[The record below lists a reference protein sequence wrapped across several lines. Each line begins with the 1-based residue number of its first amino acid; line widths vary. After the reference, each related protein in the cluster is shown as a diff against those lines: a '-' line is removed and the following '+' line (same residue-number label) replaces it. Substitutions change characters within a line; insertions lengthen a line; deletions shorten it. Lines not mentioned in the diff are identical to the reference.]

1 MIKPVY
7 TLVVQIMMTKNPLAS
22 YLCNCVAEVQ
32 RPVLGINRYVENSHK
47 CNERQDLGLPEK
59 KNKKLTLRSTSGTY
73 GKIPVFG
80 FTPFFKGG
88 GKFH

>member
-32 RPVLGINRYVENSHK
+32 RPVLGINRYVENSIQ

-59 KNKKLTLRSTSGTY
+59 NNKKPTPRSTSGIHR
-73 GKIPVFG
+73 KILVFC

>member
-32 RPVLGINRYVENSHK
+32 RPVLGINRYVENSNK

-59 KNKKLTLRSTSGTY
+59 KNKKLTPRSTSGIHR
-73 GKIPVFG
+73 KIPVFC

>member
-1 MIKPVY
+1 MNVYTFNDKTCVY

-32 RPVLGINRYVENSHK
+32 RPVLGINRYVENSNK

-59 KNKKLTLRSTSGTY
+59 KNKTNTLQYVRHVWKNTSFWFY
-73 GKIPVFG
+73 VIF
-80 FTPFFKGG
+80 
-88 GKFH
+88 

>member
-32 RPVLGINRYVENSHK
+32 RPVLGINRYVENSIK

-59 KNKKLTLRSTSGTY
+59 TTKNQHPAVRQAYTEKYQFFVLRHL
-73 GKIPVFG
+73 
-80 FTPFFKGG
+80 FKVG

>member
-32 RPVLGINRYVENSHK
+32 RPVLGINRYVENSNK

-59 KNKKLTLRSTSGTY
+59 KKQITNTPQYVRHVWKNTSFWFY
-73 GKIPVFG
+73 AIF
-80 FTPFFKGG
+80 
-88 GKFH
+88 

>member
-32 RPVLGINRYVENSHK
+32 RPVLGINRYVENLNK
-47 CNERQDLGLPEK
+47 CNDRQVLGLPEIFFK
-59 KNKKLTLRSTSGTY
+59 KQTPRSTSA
-73 GKIPVFG
+73 K
-80 FTPFFKGG
+80 
-88 GKFH
+88 

>member
-1 MIKPVY
+1 MAVNNFGDHIQNHCILAVNMSYKE
-7 TLVVQIMMTKNPLAS
+7 KNPLAS

-59 KNKKLTLRSTSGTY
+59 KTKN
-73 GKIPVFG
+73 
-80 FTPFFKGG
+80 
-88 GKFH
+88 